1 MGVAATAALALS
13 MSADA
18 FAVSVSKGVCTTH
31 PRLRDAARSG
41 AIFGVVEAIA
51 PLVGW
56 SLGLIASRY
65 IQAFD
70 HWIAFIILG
79 YVGGKLLRE
88 SFEAAEPQCEDESAT
103 PEQPRIGLAIL
114 TAVGTSIDSM
124 AVGVSLA
131 FLPVNIW
138 VMAAAI
144 GTATFTMATLGI
156 MIGHHVGNKVGKR
169 AETAAGLVLIGIG
182 THILLSHLG
191 LL

>member
-1 MGVAATAALALS
+1 MGVASTAALALS

-41 AIFGVVEAIA
+41 AIFGAVEAIA
-51 PLVGW
+51 PLAGW
-56 SLGLIASRY
+56 TLGLIASRY

-70 HWIAFIILG
+70 HWIAFVILG

-88 SFEAAEPQCEDESAT
+88 SFEPAEPHCEESAT

-114 TAVGTSIDSM
+114 TAIGTSIDSM

-144 GTATFTMATLGI
+144 GTATFTMSTLGI

-182 THILLSHLG
+182 THILLNHLG